1 VHPSCLES
9 WYGQRGISFLKAGKG
24 GIVEEIVKEFLEL
37 APVVGGFALPLA
49 FATGL
54 AFGTRSGI
62 NPVGLNRTD
71 DVANRD
77 LLRRPGQ
84 EIAAVHTSY
93 ASYEIG
99 FA

>member
-1 VHPSCLES
+1 MRS

-24 GIVEEIVKEFLEL
+24 GIVEEIIKEFLEF
-37 APVVGGFALPLA
+37 APVVGGFALTLS

-54 AFGTRSGI
+54 AFGARGGI

-71 DVANRD
+71 DVTNRD
-77 LLRRPGQ
+77 LLRRLGQ
-84 EIAAVHTSY
+84 KIAAVHASY
-93 ASYEIG
+93 ASYEPG